1 MAKAAKSIQRTRRIF
16 SAEFKQEAVRR
27 MAERR
32 AQGVSVQQI
41 GRDLN
46 VRPEMLRVWA
56 RQLAAQGGAPLADVF
71 PGQGRLPS
79 EQEEVRR
86 LEREVKRL
94 AQENTFLKSAAA
106 YFARES
112 R

>member
-1 MAKAAKSIQRTRRIF
+1 MAKAAKSTKGTRRIF
-16 SAEFKQEAVRR
+16 SAEFRQEAVRR

-41 GRDLN
+41 GRELD
-46 VRPEMLRVWA
+46 VRPEMLRVWKH
-56 RQLAAQGGAPLADVF
+56 QLAVPGGAPLAEVF

-94 AQENTFLKSAAA
+94 AQENAFLKSAAA